1 MLLIRQLVLYAA
13 RRIAADPRVR
23 AKAAEVLET
32 EIKPRAKAAWRQT
45 KPKIEAAAAELKDIA
60 RETRPLQHPAKFA
73 ARLKQRLKE
82 GGEEG
87 EEEEDGEKGDQGG
100 SDRGA

>member
-23 AKAAEVLET
+23 AKAADLLET
-32 EIKPRAKAAWRQT
+32 EIKPRAKAAWAET

-60 RETRPLQHPAKFA
+60 RETRPLKHPAKFA
-73 ARLKQRLKE
+73 AKLKE
-82 GGEEG
+82 RLRQGG
-87 EEEEDGEKGDQGG
+87 EEEEDQGG
-100 SDRGA
+100 SGRDT

>member
-1 MLLIRQLVLYAA
+1 MFLPIRQLVLYAA

-45 KPKIEAAAAELKDIA
+45 KPKIDAAGGPCRA
-60 RETRPLQHPAKFA
+60 RPEGR
-73 ARLKQRLKE
+73 RLSHLSMVR
-82 GGEEG
+82 
-87 EEEEDGEKGDQGG
+87 
-100 SDRGA
+100 SPV

>member
-1 MLLIRQLVLYAA
+1 MFLPIRQLILYAA

-32 EIKPRAKAAWRQT
+32 EIKPRAKAAWRQA

-60 RETRPLQHPAKFA
+60 RETRPLKHPGKFA
-73 ARLKQRLKE
+73 AKLKE
-82 GGEEG
+82 RLREGQG
-87 EEEEDGEKGDQGG
+87 EEEDQEEDQGG
-100 SDRGA
+100 SDRSA